1 MTALDEDYDCGDE
14 FDESIDDM
22 AITDRPLTP
31 IATMPEQAAVKRWA
45 RCDLM
50 ASGPLSAD
58 DKQLM
63 GRLADEITG
72 LVCGGICPSMVDV
85 ETLARLAARAAESDG
100 V

>member
-1 MTALDEDYDCGDE
+1 MNERHSSGRGW
-14 FDESIDDM
+14 SR
-22 AITDRPLTP
+22 TDIR
-31 IATMPEQAAVKRWA
+31 
-45 RCDLM
+45 

-58 DKQLM
+58 EKQLM

-85 ETLARLAARAAESDG
+85 ETLARLAARAAESGG